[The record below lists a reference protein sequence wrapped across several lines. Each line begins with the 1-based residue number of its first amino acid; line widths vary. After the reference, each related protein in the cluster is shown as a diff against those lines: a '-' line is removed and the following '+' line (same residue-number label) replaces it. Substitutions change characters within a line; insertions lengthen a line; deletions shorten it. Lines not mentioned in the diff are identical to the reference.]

1 VRVAGEGI
9 ALAAVTALL
18 ALLIGHQ
25 LQGASPASLARAG
38 AYLAPGAH
46 AQAQALLPAM
56 SGAQLQQA
64 SAEALAILL
73 RVLALLT
80 AACAVLLHLLL
91 RRPALAVIRTD
102 S

>member
-1 VRVAGEGI
+1 
-9 ALAAVTALL
+9 
-18 ALLIGHQ
+18 
-25 LQGASPASLARAG
+25 
-38 AYLAPGAH
+38 
-46 AQAQALLPAM
+46 M

-73 RVLALLT
+73 RVLALT
-80 AACAVLLHLLL
+80 AAAVLLHLLL

>member
-1 VRVAGEGI
+1 
-9 ALAAVTALL
+9 
-18 ALLIGHQ
+18 
-25 LQGASPASLARAG
+25 
-38 AYLAPGAH
+38 
-46 AQAQALLPAM
+46 M